1 MTIPS
6 DPAVTR
12 GRSFREGPLAR
23 WRPRLQF
30 DRARL
35 GQHVSGPLL
44 TMVTAIVLDLL
55 TRHGAVLGSPF
66 PLLLL
71 TVFWAGLRG
80 GLGSATISALV
91 AVLYAVHFFAEPG
104 PMFHY
109 SPAGWHGLAIVA
121 VSAPGAALMAALM
134 PHRVPVPRELRA
146 EERLSGGSEAE
157 RRALLVADADALL
170 ADAETPEAAMQGLA
184 RLVVP
189 TLADWCALH
198 LVGPDGGVVSA
209 AVADRDPAREAELQQ
224 LRSWV
229 PAVLSPGRPLDA
241 AVAQLQP
248 AVENDQLDRLA
259 GDRNHRALLE
269 RFGVRSHAVV
279 PLVVRGRLFGAL
291 TALTAAPRTLT
302 TTDLFYLQQ
311 LGRRAAGAL
320 DRSRLGEEADAARQ
334 RARLLFDG
342 NPQPMWMFE
351 VESLAILAVNDAA
364 VRHYGYSREEFLAMT
379 IMDLRPADDDLG
391 APPASEWAS
400 EGRGQ
405 VALTQHRRRDGSVV
419 DVEVMSHEIQLGPR
433 RARLV
438 QVVDVTDRA
447 RTRAALHRSEEH
459 LRQAQKLDAM
469 GRLAG
474 GVAHDFNDLL
484 TEIEG
489 YSGILL
495 RSASPDD
502 PRRGDLVRILEAAE
516 RGAILTRR
524 LLAFG
529 GRQTLEPQ
537 PVDLNELLRGMESLL
552 QRLVGA
558 EIQLAVLPAPG
569 LGRIKGDP
577 GQIEQVILNLVL
589 NARDAM
595 PQGGQLTIE
604 ATARNVRRTGRS
616 RQMRPGRYIVVAVSD
631 TGMGMD
637 DVVRARLFE
646 PFFTTKGA
654 GGSGL
659 GMSIVYGIVKQSG
672 GTVRIATEPGS
683 GTTVKVY
690 LPRWEGAET
699 GVIEDDVP
707 APVSA
712 TRTVL
717 LVEDEESVRELL
729 RKVLA
734 GQGYRVL
741 EARHGR
747 DALLTLEEHPGT
759 IDVVVTD
766 VVMPEMNGRELVAQ
780 LTARRPGVPVLF
792 ISGYA
797 SGQLDTAGELPPGHA
812 FLAKPF
818 STEELVRRVGA
829 LLAERDATA

>member
-1 MTIPS
+1 
-6 DPAVTR
+6 
-12 GRSFREGPLAR
+12 
-23 WRPRLQF
+23 
-30 DRARL
+30 
-35 GQHVSGPLL
+35 
-44 TMVTAIVLDLL
+44 
-55 TRHGAVLGSPF
+55 
-66 PLLLL
+66 
-71 TVFWAGLRG
+71 
-80 GLGSATISALV
+80 
-91 AVLYAVHFFAEPG
+91 
-104 PMFHY
+104 
-109 SPAGWHGLAIVA
+109 
-121 VSAPGAALMAALM
+121 
-134 PHRVPVPRELRA
+134 
-146 EERLSGGSEAE
+146 
-157 RRALLVADADALL
+157 
-170 ADAETPEAAMQGLA
+170 
-184 RLVVP
+184 
-189 TLADWCALH
+189 
-198 LVGPDGGVVSA
+198 
-209 AVADRDPAREAELQQ
+209 
-224 LRSWV
+224 
-229 PAVLSPGRPLDA
+229 
-241 AVAQLQP
+241 
-248 AVENDQLDRLA
+248 
-259 GDRNHRALLE
+259 
-269 RFGVRSHAVV
+269 
-279 PLVVRGRLFGAL
+279 
-291 TALTAAPRTLT
+291 
-302 TTDLFYLQQ
+302 
-311 LGRRAAGAL
+311 
-320 DRSRLGEEADAARQ
+320 
-334 RARLLFDG
+334 
-342 NPQPMWMFE
+342 
-351 VESLAILAVNDAA
+351 
-364 VRHYGYSREEFLAMT
+364 
-379 IMDLRPADDDLG
+379 
-391 APPASEWAS
+391 
-400 EGRGQ
+400 
-405 VALTQHRRRDGSVV
+405 
-419 DVEVMSHEIQLGPR
+419 MSHEIQLGPR

-459 LRQAQKLDAM
+459 LRQAQKLDAL
-469 GRLAG
+469 GRLAS

-502 PRRGDLVRILEAAE
+502 PGRADLVRILEAAE
-516 RGAILTRR
+516 RGAILTRQ

-569 LGRIKGDP
+569 LGPIKGDP

-595 PQGGQLTIE
+595 PHGGQLTIE
-604 ATARNVRRTGRS
+604 ATVRNVRRTGRS
-616 RQMRPGRYIVVAVSD
+616 RQMRPGRYIVLAVSD

-637 DVVRARLFE
+637 DAVRARLFE
-646 PFFTTKGA
+646 PFFTTKGV

-672 GTVRIATEPGS
+672 GTVRIASEPGS

-699 GVIEDDVP
+699 GVIDDDVP